1 MKFVAFTDMGRA
13 RMVPG
18 TVKARRKG
26 RKARRAAPKRTIA
39 VLAGLGGVAALVQL
53 AKTLRKE
60 PKSDVYPPQGYSQQ
74 TGS

>member
-1 MKFVAFTDMGRA
+1 MRFVATSDKA
-13 RMVPG
+13 RGKMIAD

-26 RKARRAAPKRTIA
+26 RKARRHAPKRTIA
-39 VLAGLGGVAALVQL
+39 ALAGLGGIAAVVQA

-60 PKSDVYPPQGYSQQ
+60 PKSDVYPPKGYSQQ

>member
-1 MKFVAFTDMGRA
+1 MRFVAFSDKGRA
-13 RMVPG
+13 KMVPG

-26 RKARRAAPKRTIA
+26 RQARRAAPKRTIA
-39 VLAGLGGVAALVQL
+39 VLAGLGGIAALVQF
-53 AKTLRKE
+53 AKTLRKD